1 MVDSR
6 GKGFT
11 GGIHM
16 WREMT
21 EANFAFDVFDPV
33 FSFKVLESYM
43 DLAGLDYT
51 WNYRG
56 MLVMHC

>member
-1 MVDSR
+1 MLVVTVAFVSMSMITKDS
-6 GKGFT
+6 
-11 GGIHM
+11 
-16 WREMT
+16 
-21 EANFAFDVFDPV
+21 FAFDVFDPV